1 MRKSVMIFA
10 LLCIVVQSG
19 YGLDEQYCE
28 KVQGFIDAVACGDK
42 LAVADYISF
51 PLAREYPIP
60 PIHNREEFVT
70 RYDEVFDEELI
81 GFITNS
87 DTDNDWH
94 LHGWQGIMCTGGL
107 IWMRELGNVFVI
119 NYQSEAEKAILEGC
133 IDLERNE
140 LHSSLQEYEAAISR
154 WKTQNYMIRI
164 DKLADGAFRYAVWS
178 ANAQQ
183 TDEPDLILTNGEVF
197 YSGSGGNHYYEFR
210 NDIYAYK
217 CEVNAIG
224 SDERIGGWLVVYMY
238 DDEILQERVTD
249 YLTPDFWTEGVTG
262 ELMNEY
268 QRAL

>member
-1 MRKSVMIFA
+1 MRKSVVFFA
-10 LLCIVVQSG
+10 LLCLAVQNG

-28 KVQGFIDAVACGDK
+28 KVQGFIDAVRSGDQ
-42 LAVADYISF
+42 LAVADFISF
-51 PLAREYPIP
+51 PLGREYPIP
-60 PIHNREEFVT
+60 PIHNREEFVA

-81 GFITNS
+81 EFISNS

-94 LHGWQGIMCTGGL
+94 LHGWQGIMCNGGL

-164 DKLADGAFRYAVWS
+164 DKLADGAFRYAVWP

-197 YSGSGGNHYYEFR
+197 YSGSAGNHHYEFR
-210 NDIYAYK
+210 NDIYTYK
-217 CEVNAIG
+217 CKVSNVG
-224 SDERIGGWLVVYMY
+224 SDESIGVWLVVLMN
-238 DDEILQERVTD
+238 DEEILREKVTD
-249 YLTPDFWTEGVTG
+249 YLNPDFWTEDVTV

-268 QRAL
+268 LRTL